1 MISRLITL
9 SMMTCMLIACAG
21 NQKAD
26 TNDGTKLS
34 GLISIDGSSTVYPIT
49 EAVAE
54 EFKVDQPEVK
64 ISVALSGTGGGF
76 KKFGRGEIDI
86 NDASR
91 PIKPSEDSIAKANNV
106 SYVELIVAFDG
117 MAIVVNPQNDWC
129 NDMTVAELK
138 MLWAPRSE
146 ERRV

>member
-1 MISRLITL
+1 MNSKLLLFAIIFLIFT
-9 SMMTCMLIACAG
+9 AC
-21 NQKAD
+21 N
-26 TNDGTKLS
+26 TKQTTESDETQLS
-34 GLISIDGSSTVYPIT
+34 GTITIDGSSTVYPIT

-54 EFKVDQPEVK
+54 EFRNEQPKIKV
-64 ISVALSGTGGGF
+64 SVALSGTGGGF

-138 MLWAPRSE
+138 MLWAP
-146 ERRV
+146 